1 MGTGVGEEA
10 EGVGSGLVG
19 SGVGT
24 EGEVGPG
31 VQEEGVGRAVLGPGV
46 GTEEVV
52 AVGLGAEELV
62 GRGVGAEVLVGPG
75 VGAGEFVGPGVG
87 VTGGDGGV
95 VRAFAA
101 DTPPIARAATAPT
114 VMAAARLEI
123 RIQLSPREW
132 IGCLD
137 RRPWRRKVG
146 GSAVIHATVRPP

>member
-1 MGTGVGEEA
+1 MGEEA

-19 SGVGT
+19 FGVGA
-24 EGEVGPG
+24 EEEVGPG
-31 VQEEGVGRAVLGPGV
+31 VEEEGVGRAVRGPGV
-46 GTEEVV
+46 GTEVMV
-52 AVGLGAEELV
+52 GVGLGAEELV

-75 VGAGEFVGPGVG
+75 VDEFVGLGVG

-95 VRAFAA
+95 VRVFAA

-114 VMAAARLEI
+114 AMAAARLEI